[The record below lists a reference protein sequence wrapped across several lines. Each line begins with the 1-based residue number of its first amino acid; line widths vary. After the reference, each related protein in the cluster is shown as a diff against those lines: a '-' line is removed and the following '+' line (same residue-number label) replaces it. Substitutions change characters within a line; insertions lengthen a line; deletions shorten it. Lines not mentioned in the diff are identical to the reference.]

1 MKYID
6 EQVALRTGRIKEK
19 DEEDNISPN
28 KSNYCPPELAALQAV
43 PLHLRSSTT
52 HRSEEMLSNQMLS
65 GIPEVDLGIE

>member
-6 EQVALRTGRIKEK
+6 EQVAVRTGRTVNK
-19 DEEDNISPN
+19 DHDDTSPS

-43 PLHLRSSTT
+43 PSHLRNSTT

>member
-6 EQVALRTGRIKEK
+6 EQVAMRTGRTLDK
-19 DEEDNISPN
+19 DDTVSTN

-43 PLHLRSSTT
+43 PSHLRNSTT

>member
-6 EQVALRTGRIKEK
+6 EQVAVRTGRTV
-19 DEEDNISPN
+19 DQNNDNINSN

-43 PLHLRSSTT
+43 PSHLRNSTT